1 MTAPRG
7 GSTTGMAKN
16 DDQQAKQA
24 AIKEAKRQGESPSAA
39 GVTTGASKQTEHKR
53 DKDREPKGDRKT

>member
-1 MTAPRG
+1 
-7 GSTTGMAKN
+7 MAKN
-16 DDQQAKQA
+16 TDEGQRQA

-53 DKDREPKGDRKT
+53 DKDREPKGDRKS